1 MRRHNVLASMGALL
15 AAFALIITTAL
26 PAAAATSSTSI
37 GGSGNGLK
45 ISPVTSDLIISPGQ
59 TKTVVVYAQNVTN
72 SAISLQVL
80 VNDFTASGDETGSP
94 ALILNPNQYA
104 PTHSLKRF
112 VAPINGI
119 TLQPGEQKG
128 VNVVIT
134 VPKDAAAGGYY
145 GAIRFTPAL
154 TNTNSTVTLSASVA
168 SLILVRVPGNVKED
182 MQLLSLGVNQGT
194 GGASQVLFTG
204 NKNLIAT
211 MRFQNSGDVQEQPFG
226 KLLLKQG
233 SKTVATYEIN
243 NTTPAGNVLP
253 GSIRRFTIN
262 LDKVGAFGKYTV
274 VGNFGYGSSGQ
285 LLSGQTTFYVIPL
298 ALIGV
303 VIAIILVI
311 LFFIFVFPR
320 MVRTYNKRVIRQA
333 SRR

>member
-1 MRRHNVLASMGALL
+1 MRRHNVLASVGGLL
-15 AAFALIITTAL
+15 AALVLVGTAVL
-26 PAAAATSSTSI
+26 PATAATSNTSI

-45 ISPVTSDLIISPGQ
+45 ISPVTTDLTIDPGQ
-59 TKTVVVYAQNVTN
+59 TKTTAVYAQNVT
-72 SAISLQVL
+72 SSTVTLQVL
-80 VNDFTASGDETGSP
+80 VNDFTASGDESGSP
-94 ALILNPNQYA
+94 ALLLDPGQYA

-112 VAPINGI
+112 VAPISNI
-119 TLQPGEQKG
+119 TLQPGEQKS
-128 VNVVIT
+128 VSVVVSI
-134 VPKDAAAGGYY
+134 PKDVPAGGYY
-145 GAIRFTPAL
+145 GAVRFVP
-154 TNTNSTVTLSASVA
+154 TNTNTSSSVTLSASVA

-233 SKTVATYEIN
+233 SKTLATYEIN

-253 GSIRRFTIN
+253 GSIRRFTVN
-262 LDKVGAFGKYTV
+262 LDKVGAFGKFTV

-285 LLSGQTTFYVIPL
+285 LLSGQTTFYVIPF

-311 LFFIFVFPR
+311 LFFIFVFPK
-320 MVRTYNKRVIRQA
+320 MVRAYNKQVIRKA

>member
-1 MRRHNVLASMGALL
+1 MRRHNVLASVGVLL

-26 PAAAATSSTSI
+26 PAAAATSNTSI

-45 ISPVTSDLIISPGQ
+45 VSPVTTDLIITPGQ
-59 TKTVVVYAQNVTN
+59 SKTTTIYAQNITN
-72 SAISLQVL
+72 ATITLQVIT
-80 VNDFTASGDETGSP
+80 NDFTASGDESGSP
-94 ALILNPNQYA
+94 ALLLNPGQYA

-112 VAPINGI
+112 IAPISNI

-128 VNVVIT
+128 VNVTIAI
-134 VPKDAAAGGYY
+134 PADASAGGYY
-145 GAIRFTPAL
+145 GAVRFVPAS

-194 GGASQVLFTG
+194 GGATQVLFTG

-233 SKTVATYEIN
+233 SKTIATYEIN

-253 GSIRRFTIN
+253 GSIRRFTVN

-320 MVRTYNKRVIRQA
+320 MVRAYNKRVIRQA